1 MCSPLYLNLLHCPQT
16 LRYRIRDTRLT
27 SIYHRDLGISKLTGL
42 PRVVR
47 HGQTDVADPR
57 NLLDSDFDE
66 NSSEL
71 PPSRPETQFT
81 PSLYARARLRLA
93 RSVWIKVT
101 DLATQPQPPLYS
113 EILVVHNKI
122 DSARADIPL
131 CLKWRGLSNSLAVQA
146 RMLIKQIFLETSI
159 LSMKIL
165 LHKRFM
171 VASQHQ
177 PQHSFSRSSCVSAA
191 IEILKLQHLVDDE
204 TQLDGRLYQSR
215 WSIITTFIHD
225 FLLATGVLCFYV
237 QTHGQGSHHQNIDSP
252 GDLTCAEIPDIEK
265 VKDILKATLVIWV
278 RDSAT
283 SREAETAATAIR
295 YILSKDDTNL
305 DPDIPS
311 ADVTLDSKEVN
322 MSGK

>member
-1 MCSPLYLNLLHCPQT
+1 M
-16 LRYRIRDTRLT
+16 
-27 SIYHRDLGISKLTGL
+27 
-42 PRVVR
+42 VR
-47 HGQTDVADPR
+47 HDQTDVADPR
-57 NLLDSDFDE
+57 NLFDSDFDE
-66 NSSEL
+66 DSSEL

-101 DLATQPQPPLYS
+101 DIATQPQPPPYPD
-113 EILVVHNKI
+113 ILAIHSRI

-131 CLKWRGLSNSLAVQA
+131 CLKWRGLSNSLAVQP
-146 RMLIKQIFLETSI
+146 RMLIKQIFLEANI

-177 PQHSFSRSSCVSAA
+177 PQYSFSRSSCTSAA

-204 TQLDGRLYQSR
+204 TQLEGRLYQSR

-237 QTHGQGSHHQNIDSP
+237 QTYGQESQHQNLDGA
-252 GDLTCAEIPDIEK
+252 GDLTSEVPDIEK
-265 VKDILKATLVIWV
+265 VKEILKTTLVIWV

-283 SREAETAATAIR
+283 SREAKTAATAIR
-295 YILSKDDTNL
+295 YILSKDNSRAESDLLSAEAALDCTNRVE
-305 DPDIPS
+305 I
-311 ADVTLDSKEVN
+311 EVD
-322 MSGK
+322 MSG